1 MALKSQG
8 KIQQGGV
15 SMWEEEREKGAKP
28 TQRFHSVKP
37 NTFLSLVIASKHTSS
52 QEVFKAQLK

>member
-8 KIQQGGV
+8 KIQKVGV
-15 SMWEEEREKGAKP
+15 PMLEEEREKGAKP
-28 TQRFHSVKP
+28 TQRFHSVKL

-52 QEVFKAQLK
+52 QEEFKAQLK